1 MRVLVGWKWHRGQGQ
16 AGGQRECPKGKT
28 RCRMQGDK
36 RKQSVGKEEGK
47 DVLELLEQ
55 QKKEEAEQDSNE
67 EDKELQL
74 STS

>member
-1 MRVLVGWKWHRGQGQ
+1 
-16 AGGQRECPKGKT
+16 
-28 RCRMQGDK
+28 MQGDK

>member
-1 MRVLVGWKWHRGQGQ
+1 
-16 AGGQRECPKGKT
+16 
-28 RCRMQGDK
+28 MQGDK

-74 STS
+74 STSWWLSTHKPALRSCKEVRIRNCFKN